1 MEELFLSFWNR
12 SVSAGWLILAVVVMR
27 LALKKAPK
35 SSSCLLWLLVG
46 FRLVCPF
53 SIQSAASLLPSA
65 EMIPQTVLTEPPP
78 QIHTGIEVLNSGV
91 NEQLAL
97 RYVEGVTV
105 PAGQTQN
112 IALLCARVWLLGM
125 AVIALW
131 GLAGWLRLKRR
142 VAEAVPDGDGVWLC
156 DSIAS
161 PFLLGVLQPRI
172 YLPSGLEEDS
182 RTYVVAHERAHIRRL
197 DHLAKPAA
205 FLLLSVYWFQPLVW
219 LAYVLLCRDIEMAC
233 DERVIRELGAAC
245 KKPYAGALLR
255 CSVRRSGAA
264 VLAFG
269 EAGIKERVKNVLNYK
284 KPSFRVVA
292 ASLVV
297 CTVAAVCFLTDPV
310 EAQNKAEPVPT
321 SQPVSSNTSVSGHH
335 PDHLDHHHTDIP
347 AAGQS
352 EYYMTYAGGALMYQ
366 PATSSRGFQGWHP
379 SIRDY
384 ADDTL
389 SVTEQDGTT
398 AWYRLSETAAYT
410 REEFYKLYADL
421 TSQEAEQKTT
431 LIPQDTE
438 TLTRDT
444 YQAADA
450 NSPALSLW
458 RWSEYRQ
465 GKTITQCW
473 VDQDGRLF
481 DLIKNPDFWG
491 PFCYDDCVLWDYV
504 PSQSTA
510 IPICFDVGGPITI
523 LAKTGTLFTSVN
535 GQLRQAQ
542 SSFLEIEQGE
552 TIYWQPFKDGERTI
566 EKQRLMSNCIMAA
579 SILSNKTYLRD
590 GSALN
595 DAGLLY
601 KYRVDESRTAQDTLK
616 LRPLTDGEG
625 LYGSTTYGISNT
637 WYSTTGLGSNSG
649 IHYSA
654 VGTDPETG
662 ALVVSPD
669 ARMSA
674 NNPYDMDPEDLP
686 TEKPE
691 LPPQQLMQ

>member
-1 MEELFLSFWNR
+1 MEALFLSFWNR
-12 SVSAGWLILAVVVMR
+12 SVSAGWLILAAVILR

-35 SSSCLLWLLVG
+35 SSACLLWLLVG
-46 FRLVCPF
+46 IRLVCPF

-65 EMIPQTVLTEPPP
+65 EMIPQTVLTQPPP
-78 QIHTGIEVLNSGV
+78 QIHTGIEVLNSGI
-91 NEQLAL
+91 NEQLAI

-105 PAGQTQN
+105 PAGQTRS
-112 IALLCARVWLLGM
+112 IAQLCAVVWVLGM
-125 AVIALW
+125 AAMALW
-131 GLAGWLRLKRR
+131 GLAGWLRLRRR

-161 PFLLGVLQPRI
+161 PFPLGVLQPRI

-219 LAYVLLCRDIEMAC
+219 LAYVLLCRDIELAC

-245 KKPYAGALLR
+245 KKPYAEALLR
-255 CSVRRSGAA
+255 CSVRRSGA
-264 VLAFG
+264 VICPLAFG
-269 EAGIKERVKNVLNYK
+269 EVGIKERVKNVLNYK
-284 KPSFRVVA
+284 KPSFWAVA

-297 CTVAAVCFLTDPV
+297 CSVAAVCFLTDPV

-321 SQPVSSNTSVSGHH
+321 SQPVNLSGHH
-335 PDHLDHHHTDIP
+335 PDHQDHYHT
-347 AAGQS
+347 GQY
-352 EYYMTYAGGALMYQ
+352 ENCMTYAGGALMYQ
-366 PATSSRGFQGWHP
+366 PSSSSRGFQGWHP
-379 SIRDY
+379 AIRDY

-398 AWYRLSETAAYT
+398 AWYRLSETATYT
-410 REEFYKLYADL
+410 REEFYDLYAYVRN
-421 TSQEAEQKTT
+421 QEAAQKTT
-431 LIPQDTE
+431 LIPRDTE
-438 TLTRDT
+438 TLTRYT

-450 NSPALSLW
+450 NFPALSLW

-465 GKTITQCW
+465 NREITQCW

-481 DLIKNPDFWG
+481 DLIANPDFCG
-491 PFCYDDCVLWDYV
+491 PFCYDDCVLWDYDQ
-504 PSQSTA
+504 SQSTA
-510 IPICFDVGGPITI
+510 IPIRFDVGGPITL

-566 EKQRLMSNCIMAA
+566 EEQSLTTNYLFMDRLS
-579 SILSNKTYLRD
+579 SKTYLRD
-590 GSALN
+590 GSVLN
-595 DAGLLY
+595 DAKLLY
-601 KYRVDESRTAQDTLK
+601 KYSVDDSRTAQDTLE

-625 LYGSTTYGISNT
+625 LYGSTTYGISNN
-637 WYSTTGLGSNSG
+637 WWSTTGLGDNRG

-654 VGTDPETG
+654 VGTEPETG
-662 ALVVSPD
+662 ALVVRPNQGT
-669 ARMSA
+669 SA
-674 NNPYDMDPEDLP
+674 ANP

>member
-1 MEELFLSFWNR
+1 MEALFLSFWNR
-12 SVSAGWLILAVVVMR
+12 SVSAGWLILAAVILR

-35 SSSCLLWLLVG
+35 SSACLLWLLVG
-46 FRLVCPF
+46 IRLACPF

-78 QIHTGIEVLNSGV
+78 QIHTGIEVLNSGI

-105 PAGQTQN
+105 PAGQTRS
-112 IALLCARVWLLGM
+112 IAQLCAVAWVLGM
-125 AVIALW
+125 VAMALW

-156 DSIAS
+156 DSITS
-161 PFLLGVLQPRI
+161 PFLLGVLRPRI

-233 DERVIRELGAAC
+233 DERVIRELGAMC
-245 KKPYAGALLR
+245 KKPYAEALLR

-269 EAGIKERVKNVLNYK
+269 EAGVKERVKNVLNYK
-284 KPSFRVVA
+284 KPSFWAVA

-321 SQPVSSNTSVSGHH
+321 SQPVSPNLSVGNH
-335 PDHLDHHHTDIP
+335 HLDHHVDIP
-347 AAGQS
+347 AMDQR
-352 EYYMTYAGGALMYQ
+352 EDYKTYSGGAMMYQ
-366 PATSSRGFQGWHP
+366 PATSSGGFQIWHP
-379 SIRDY
+379 AIRDY

-389 SVTEQDGTT
+389 TVAEQDGTT
-398 AWYRLSETAAYT
+398 ARYSLSETTVYT
-410 REEFYKLYADL
+410 REQFYKLYADL
-421 TSQEAEQKTT
+421 AQQEAELGTT
-431 LIPQDTE
+431 LIPPETE
-438 TLTRDT
+438 TLTRYT
-444 YQAADA
+444 YQELDAAGSSA
-450 NSPALSLW
+450 AISLW
-458 RWSEYRQ
+458 RWNEYRQ
-465 GKTITQCW
+465 NKKITQCW
-473 VDQDGRLF
+473 IDHNGRLF
-481 DLIKNPDFWG
+481 DLLDNSG
-491 PFCYDDCVLWDYV
+491 CLCSFCCGDCILWDYV
-504 PSQSTA
+504 PSTSTA
-510 IPICFDVGGPITI
+510 IPIRFDVGGPITV
-523 LAKTGTLFTSVN
+523 LAKTGTLFTNVN
-535 GQLRQAQ
+535 GQLRQAR
-542 SSFLEIEQGE
+542 SSLLEIGPGE

-566 EKQRLMSNCIMAA
+566 EKQRLMSNCIMAD

-595 DAGLLY
+595 DARLLY

-625 LYGSTTYGISNT
+625 LYGSTTYGIS
-637 WYSTTGLGSNSG
+637 SNLNGNFG
-649 IHYSA
+649 IHYSV

-662 ALVVSPD
+662 SLVVSPD
-669 ARMSA
+669 AGTPA
-674 NNPYDMDPEDLP
+674 YN
-686 TEKPE
+686 
-691 LPPQQLMQ
+691 